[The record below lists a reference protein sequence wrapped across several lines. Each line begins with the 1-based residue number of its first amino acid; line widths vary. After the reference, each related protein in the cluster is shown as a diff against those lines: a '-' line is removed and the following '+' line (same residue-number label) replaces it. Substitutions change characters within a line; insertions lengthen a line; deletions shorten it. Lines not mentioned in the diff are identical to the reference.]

1 MYFLII
7 PCFQVV
13 NRLFVLS
20 FEKNGGRTSYTR
32 YYLPLVE
39 IKYNNA
45 MINEQN
51 LFDNPVKDNLIAY
64 DNIRKI
70 ATSQG
75 DDYITGCLLDYPYLK
90 KSL

>member
-1 MYFLII
+1 MYFLIT

-20 FEKNGGRTSYTR
+20 FEKSGGRTSYTR
-32 YYLPLVE
+32 CYLPLVG

-51 LFDNPVKDNLIAY
+51 LFDKPVKDDLIAY
-64 DNIRKI
+64 DNIPKI

-75 DDYITGCLLDYPYLK
+75 DDYTTGCLLDYLYLK
-90 KSL
+90 KS